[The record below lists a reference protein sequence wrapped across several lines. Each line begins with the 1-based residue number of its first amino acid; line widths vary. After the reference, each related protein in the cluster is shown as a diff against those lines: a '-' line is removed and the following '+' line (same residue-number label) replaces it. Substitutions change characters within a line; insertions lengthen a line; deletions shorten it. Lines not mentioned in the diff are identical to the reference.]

1 MGQRASF
8 TEEMKIEA
16 RQMFIE
22 GYEQDGKRTYPTLM
36 DLVHHFKV
44 SKATLYRRAKDEQ
57 WQKQKNQFQSQVFES
72 REEERKKQLIKEGE
86 KLDTNSLQ
94 IAHAMLAR
102 VGKKLHRAMQAEQ
115 NDSSVDVLSSS
126 ELRELSHVA
135 ANAQKIGKLALGEA
149 QEISKVSADVNAPES
164 FRTVMERLDEVAA
177 EFSSHDSITLQ

>member
-36 DLVHHFKV
+36 DLVHHFRV

-57 WQKQKNQFQSQVFES
+57 WQKQKNQFQSQV
-72 REEERKKQLIKEGE
+72 IKEGE

-115 NDSSVDVLSSS
+115 NNSSVDILSSS

>member
-22 GYEQDGKRTYPTLM
+22 GYEEDGKRTYPTLM
-36 DLVHHFKV
+36 DLVHYFRV

-94 IAHAMLAR
+94 IAQAMLAR

-115 NDSSVDVLSSS
+115 NDSSVDILSSS

-164 FRTVMERLDEVAA
+164 FRAVMERLDEVAA